1 MPISVTRLQSQAN
14 FRVEVASA
22 RAKETTSSVLGSK
35 LQLFVEA
42 TVKGPL

>member
-1 MPISVTRLQSQAN
+1 MPISVARLQSQAN

-22 RAKETTSSVLGSK
+22 RAKETASSVLGSK

-42 TVKGPL
+42 TVEGPL